1 MQINKNFLIIILSFF
16 LISSLLVFL
25 VYSSISKKQ
34 DEILEKIYQTTY
46 KNINEK
52 VSNLISDKSNTSLA
66 IAIALSK
73 DENLYSH
80 FRNEDYEKLNYKGIA
95 KLIEDNSKYKNIW
108 IQVLDK
114 NRNSIYRSWTNI
126 RGGLQFR
133 DDLQNQNVLRNI
145 STSISI
151 GLFNIGIKA
160 RTPIL
165 DENNEL
171 FGALEVVTHFDS
183 ISEDLEKDSLEPIV
197 IAEKRFRKNIK
208 YPMLSSTFID
218 DYHIANGNASKKLCN
233 YLEKN
238 GIEKYVNID
247 TYLVEN
253 GYFIANYHLLNDKGD
268 KIGSILNFYDLK
280 NLDLEYVNSLK
291 KQNILTALI
300 VLMLLLFAT
309 IIYMYSKYVKNIK
322 ASEQKNRL
330 ILDTQSSIVII
341 TNGKEILDAN
351 KKLFDFFVD
360 YDNLIDFK
368 KEVHCICKKFVD
380 IKNED
385 YLLDLDYDAKNWA
398 QHALFNQDKDF
409 KVAMYDSN
417 ENLKHFSLKVSK
429 LEDNDLLIATF
440 TDISKDILKSERE
453 KNEQKFIYQQ
463 AKINA
468 ISNTLENIAHQW
480 RQPLSVIS
488 TLASGLKLK
497 KELNIL
503 QDKELVKSC
512 DTIVFNTSKLSNT
525 IENFS
530 NFFMNSSTENRTS
543 LVENIHQVIDFLDSI
558 LERNG
563 IVCLFEYDRDILLN
577 CESNTFSEVFL
588 NILDNSIA
596 ALIENTIESDRY
608 ILIKIENSVLTIKD
622 SGGGIDEKIVSKIF
636 EPYFTTKHQSYGVGL
651 GLYIVEEFFTKTL
664 NKKIE
669 LKNEEFVHENKNL
682 KGLNFIIYLH

>member
-171 FGALEVVTHFDS
+171 FGALEIVTHFDS

-503 QDKELVKSC
+503 QYKELVKSC

-543 LVENIHQVIDFLDSI
+543 LVENIHQVIEFLDSI

>member
-429 LEDNDLLIATF
+429 LENNDLLIATF

-468 ISNTLENIAHQW
+468 ISNTLDNIAHQW

-503 QDKELVKSC
+503 KDKELIKSC

-543 LVENIHQVIDFLDSI
+543 LVENIHQVIEFLDSI

>member
-25 VYSSISKKQ
+25 VYNSISKKQ

-95 KLIEDNSKYKNIW
+95 RLIEDNSKYKNIW

-114 NRNSIYRSWTNI
+114 NRNSLYRSWTNI
-126 RGGLQFR
+126 RDGVQFR
-133 DDLQNQNVLRNI
+133 VDLQSENILRKI

-165 DENNEL
+165 DDNNEL
-171 FGALEVVTHFDS
+171 FGALEIVTHFDS
-183 ISEDLEKDSLEPIV
+183 ISEDLEKDNLEPIV
-197 IAEKRFRKNIK
+197 IAEKRYRKNLK
-208 YPMLSSTFID
+208 YPLLSSTFID
-218 DYHIANGNASKKLCN
+218 DYHIANANAKPNLCN

-253 GYFIANYHLLNDKGD
+253 GYLIANYHLLNEKNE

-291 KQNILTALI
+291 KQNILIALI
-300 VLMLLLFAT
+300 ILLVVLFSF
-309 IIYMYSKYVKNIK
+309 IIFMYSKYIKNIK

-341 TNGKEILDAN
+341 TNGKEIVDAN

-380 IKNED
+380 MNNDD
-385 YLLDLDYDAKNWA
+385 YLLDIDYDSKNWA
-398 QHALFNQDKDF
+398 QYALFNQDKDF
-409 KVAMYDSN
+409 KVAMYDTN
-417 ENLKHFSLKVSK
+417 NILKHFSVKVSK

-440 TDISKDILKSERE
+440 TDISKDISKNERE
-453 KNEQKFIYQQ
+453 KTEQKFIYQQ

-468 ISNTLENIAHQW
+468 ISNTLDNIAHQW

-503 QDKELVKSC
+503 QDKEILKSC

-530 NFFMNSSTENRTS
+530 NFFLHSSTDNRTS
-543 LVENIHQVIDFLDSI
+543 LVENINQVIEFLESI

-563 IVCLFEYDRDILLN
+563 ITCIFKYDSDILLN
-577 CESNTFSEVFL
+577 CESNTFSEIFL

-596 ALIENTIESDRY
+596 ALIEKTKENDRY
-608 ILIKIENSVLTIKD
+608 IIITIKDNILSIKD
-622 SGGGIDEKIVSKIF
+622 SGGGIDEKILSKIF

-669 LKNEEFVHENKNL
+669 LKNEEFIHENKNL

>member
-1 MQINKNFLIIILSFF
+1 MAINRNFLIIILSFTI
-16 LISSLLVFL
+16 ISSILVFL
-25 VYSSISKKQ
+25 VYNSISKKQ
-34 DEILEKIYQTTY
+34 DEILENIYQTTY

-73 DENLYSH
+73 DENLYEY
-80 FRNEDYEKLNYKGIA
+80 FKNEDYEKLNYKGIA

-171 FGALEVVTHFDS
+171 FGALEIVTHFDS

-322 ASEQKNRL
+322 ASEEKNRL

-341 TNGKEILDAN
+341 TDGIEIIDAN
-351 KKLFDFFVD
+351 QKLIEFFKEYKD
-360 YDNLIDFK
+360 LNDFK
-368 KEVHCICKKFVD
+368 KRCTCICANFVD
-380 IKNED
+380 IKNEN
-385 YLLDLDYDAKNWA
+385 YLLDKDYDSKNWA
-398 QHALFNQDKDF
+398 QHALFNQDTDF

-417 ENLKHFSLKVSK
+417 EILKHFSLKVSK
-429 LEDNDLLIATF
+429 LEDNDLIIATF
-440 TDISKDILKSERE
+440 TDISQDILKSERE
-453 KNEQKFIYQQ
+453 KTEQKFIYQQ

-468 ISNTLENIAHQW
+468 ISNTLDNIAHQW

-497 KELNIL
+497 KELNVL
-503 QDKELVKSC
+503 SDNEFVKSC

-530 NFFMNSSTENRTS
+530 NFFIQSNNSNNTS
-543 LVENIHQVIDFLDSI
+543 LVESINQVIEFLDSI
-558 LERNG
+558 LERNN
-563 IVCLFEYDRDILLN
+563 IICFFNYDRDILLN
-577 CESNTFSEVFL
+577 CESNAFSEIFL
-588 NILDNSIA
+588 NIIDNSIS
-596 ALIENTIESDRY
+596 ALVENQNESNRF
-608 ILIKIENSVLTIKD
+608 IFINIKNEVLSIKD
-622 SGGGIDEKIVSKIF
+622 SGGGIDEKIISKIF

-669 LKNEEFVHENKNL
+669 LKNEDFVHENKNL

>member
-171 FGALEVVTHFDS
+171 FGALEIVTHFDS

>member
-171 FGALEVVTHFDS
+171 FGALEIVTHFDS

-543 LVENIHQVIDFLDSI
+543 LVENIHQVIEFLDSI